1 MSRSKRNSRVLAKSE
16 RQLESLQS
24 IDRWLDFGNGV
35 TAQAY
40 ADVINQMRQR
50 LAHYN
55 TLLSTVDDAQRDV
68 ELTEQTLTDLSKRL
82 MVNVAARYGED
93 SREYRM
99 AGGKSRFTGRRSTS
113 RSTTNAPQPAPVT
126 ESSPSTVQNGA
137 RTTA

>member
-1 MSRSKRNSRVLAKSE
+1 MPRPKRNSRVLAKSE

-24 IDRWLDFGNGV
+24 IERMLDFGNGV

-40 ADVINQMRQR
+40 ADVIDQMRQR
-50 LAHYN
+50 LAYYN

-68 ELTEQTLTDLSKRL
+68 ELTEQALTDLSKRL

-99 AGGKSRFTGRRSTS
+99 AGGKPRSTGRRSTS
-113 RSTTNAPQPAPVT
+113 RSTTNMLPPTPVT
-126 ESSPSTVQNGA
+126 ESSASIVQNGT
-137 RTTA
+137 RVTA

>member
-1 MSRSKRNSRVLAKSE
+1 MPRPKRNSRVLAKSE

-24 IDRWLDFGNGV
+24 IERWLDFGNGV

-40 ADVINQMRQR
+40 ADVIDQMRQR

-55 TLLSTVDDAQRDV
+55 TLLSTVDDAQREV
-68 ELTEQTLTDLSKRL
+68 ELTEQTLSDLSKRL

-99 AGGKSRFTGRRSTS
+99 AGGKPRSTGRRSTS
-113 RSTTNAPQPAPVT
+113 RSTTNTPQPSPVT
-126 ESSPSTVQNGA
+126 DSSPSTVQNGS

>member
-1 MSRSKRNSRVLAKSE
+1 MPRPKRNSRVLAKSE

-24 IDRWLDFGNGV
+24 IERWLDFGNGL

-40 ADVINQMRQR
+40 EDVIDQMRQR

-55 TLLSTVDDAQRDV
+55 TLLSTVDAAQRDV

-93 SREYRM
+93 SQEYRM
-99 AGGKSRFTGRRSTS
+99 AGGKPRSTGRRSTS
-113 RSTTNAPQPAPVT
+113 RSTTNALQSTTMT
-126 ESSPSTVQNGA
+126 ESNPSTVKNGA
-137 RTTA
+137 KTTA